1 MKRTIWASVT
11 VGLAAL
17 MTFGCGNVVNS
28 DSGRPNDSQ
37 VPFAGG
43 TNGAPGLKIW
53 AVDTAGSLF
62 WFDSDN
68 PLAIS
73 AKITLTGLPAG
84 ERIVAIDCRPR
95 TGVLYGISNTGKLFW
110 LDKGTGAA
118 TLVGNGA
125 APETANSDIDF
136 NPVVDRIRLE
146 SGDQN
151 VVLHPGTGVATA
163 QTDLTIDGQP
173 AFVTALAYSN
183 PVEAPTQTT
192 LLAVSH
198 LTRKVYKQTTPSDG
212 VLTEIATIPAAI
224 GPNIGFDIGPNG
236 VGYLAAQ
243 RDGEAFSSLFRVDP
257 SDGGTVLETKIASD
271 LPISSIAVDLSG
283 PTVTK
288 FVGIDADKNLVR
300 FNSNDPS
307 NLISSNVITGI
318 AENIVGCDFSAGGD
332 QATGLK
338 VLAVPTGGGPGKI
351 YSVDLTP
358 GASFAAGT
366 LVSTTTVNLPDPA
379 GKQFGVDIIP
389 GAAGGTMVIT
399 AATGSFTGK
408 RVLSGQSTPV
418 FSTVIASGATTPLT
432 GFSGYIPAF
441 AFDRNFLGG
450 GEVSGFGINF
460 GQTGEV
466 DSEVPFLQFVTLTA
480 SGFQG
485 ALGFLGQ
492 VTTEISELDIEP
504 NNNMWFVGPRVELR
518 TVAAGESYPVEG
530 FSTLFQVSRPGFGG
544 TPVGRVGGQP
554 IKSFAIIPTL
564 EQNPAPQPRLT
575 EAP

>member
-43 TNGAPGLKIW
+43 TNGAPGLNIW
-53 AVDTAGSLF
+53 AVDTTGQIFSF
-62 WFDSDN
+62 NSDN

-73 AKITLTGLPAG
+73 AKSTPVGLPAG

-110 LDKGTGAA
+110 IDKGTFAV
-118 TLVGNGA
+118 TLVGNGVAPA
-125 APETANSDIDF
+125 APNADIDF
-136 NPVVDRIRLE
+136 NPVIDRIRLE
-146 SGDQN
+146 SGAQN
-151 VVLHPGTGVATA
+151 VVLNPGTAAVTA
-163 QTDLTIDGQP
+163 QTNLTVNGQP
-173 AFVTALAYSN
+173 GFVTALAYSD
-183 PVEAPTQTT
+183 PSEAPTQST

-198 LTRKVYKQTTPSDG
+198 LTGKVYRQATPSDG
-212 VLTEIATIPAAI
+212 VLTEVGTLPVAVR
-224 GPNIGFDIGPNG
+224 PNMGFDIGPNG

-243 RDGEAFSSLFRVDP
+243 KEGDAFSSLFRVDP
-257 SDGGTVLETKIASD
+257 SNGGTVLETRIAGD
-271 LPISSIAVDLSG
+271 VPVSSIAVDLSG
-283 PTVTK
+283 PAVKK
-288 FVGIDADKNLVR
+288 FVGIDASKNLVR

-307 NLISSNVITGI
+307 TLISSNVITGI
-318 AENIVGCDFSAGGD
+318 PENIVGCDFSAGGD

-338 VLAVPTGGGPGKI
+338 VLGIPTGGGPGKI
-351 YSVDLTP
+351 YSVNLTP
-358 GASFAAGT
+358 GANFAVGT
-366 LVSTTTVNLPDPA
+366 LISTTTVNMPDPA

-399 AATGSFTGK
+399 AATGTFTGR
-408 RVLSGQSTPV
+408 RVLSGQSTQV
-418 FSTVIASGATTPLT
+418 FSTVVASGATTGLT
-432 GFSGYIPAF
+432 GFSGYIPSF
-441 AFDRNFLGG
+441 AFNKNFLGG
-450 GEVSGFGINF
+450 GAVNGFGINF

-466 DSEVPFLQFVTLTA
+466 PFLELVGLTA
-480 SGFQG
+480 AGFQG
-485 ALGFLGQ
+485 TLGFLGQ
-492 VTTEISELDIEP
+492 VTTELNELDIAP
-504 NNNMWFVGPRVELR
+504 DDSMWFVGPRVELR
-518 TVAAGESYPVEG
+518 TATTENANQPFPVEG
-530 FSTLFQVSRPGFGG
+530 FSTLFQVSRPAFGG

-564 EQNPAPQPRLT
+564 NQSTPGLT